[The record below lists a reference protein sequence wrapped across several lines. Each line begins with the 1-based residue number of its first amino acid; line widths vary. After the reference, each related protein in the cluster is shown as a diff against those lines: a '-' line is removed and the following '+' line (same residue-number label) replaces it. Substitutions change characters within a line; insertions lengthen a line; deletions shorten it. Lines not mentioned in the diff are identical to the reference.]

1 MPVHYVEQLLEFL
14 GEYQYPGPKCSRFEG
29 RPLCCIANY
38 IAPSISPTSDKRHS
52 VNFASAPLLGETL
65 FATGAPSQNY
75 RPWKRRGPCLKTV
88 RRVWLER
95 AAVSS

>member
-1 MPVHYVEQLLEFL
+1 MGALRQRIDECLPAQPQLRDAMQLVMA
-14 GEYQYPGPKCSRFEG
+14 GNSS
-29 RPLCCIANY
+29 
-38 IAPSISPTSDKRHS
+38 PSIQYTPLRNGTVLTSLHS
-52 VNFASAPLLGETL
+52 VNFASAPLLDETL